1 MNNNKFIS
9 NYIPASIASNEN
21 QRLEAVRRTGA
32 MYLDQEELYDVY
44 CYLAKEITGCP
55 VSWTGLIDS
64 ENQYCLASDGFPED
78 TSKKIPR
85 KQTFC
90 QYALDRTEPLI
101 IKNMKNDL
109 TFKNHPL
116 VKEGVVNFYAAFPIV
131 TSDGYTLGT
140 LCVSSD
146 KVVKL
151 TKNKIK
157 LLKSLSRKMAYQ
169 LEIQEN
175 FRNKSAENFIQII
188 ERISHYVKNLN
199 IKELKTILKY
209 FSDQTIDDIE
219 KTYLSKIKV
228 IKQSSKEFEITD
240 FGNKLKSELSIEKGI
255 LKRVKNLSN
264 NENDLDNLFNEI
276 GNN

>member
-1 MNNNKFIS
+1 MSKD
-9 NYIPASIASNEN
+9 NYIADYLPAPITKNEN
-21 QRLEAVRRTGA
+21 QRLEAVKSTGA
-32 MYLDQEELYDVY
+32 MYLDQDELYDVY

-78 TSKKIPR
+78 STKKIPR

-90 QYALDRTEPLI
+90 QYALDKTEPLI
-101 IKNMKNDL
+101 IQNMKTDL

-116 VKEGVVNFYAAFPIV
+116 VKEGIVKFYAAFPIV

-146 KVVKL
+146 KAVEL
-151 TKNKIK
+151 TKNQIK
-157 LLKSLSRKMAYQ
+157 SLKSLSRKMAYQ

-175 FRNKSAENFIQII
+175 FRNKSAENLIQII
-188 ERISHYVKNLN
+188 NKISQYVENLEIN
-199 IKELKTILKY
+199 NLKTILKF
-209 FSDQTIDDIE
+209 FSDQTIDDLE
-219 KTYLSKIKV
+219 KNYLLNIKV
-228 IKQSSKEFEITD
+228 IKKSDEKFEISD
-240 FGNKLKSELSIEKGI
+240 FGNKLKSELSLDKGI

-264 NENDLDNLFNEI
+264 NENDLDNLFSEI
-276 GNN
+276 RNN

>member
-1 MNNNKFIS
+1 MSKD
-9 NYIPASIASNEN
+9 NYMADYLPAPIIKNEN
-21 QRLEAVRRTGA
+21 QRLEAVKRTGA
-32 MYLDQEELYDVY
+32 MYLDQDELYDVY

-78 TSKKIPR
+78 SSKKIPR

-90 QYALDRTEPLI
+90 QYALDKTEPLI
-101 IKNMKNDL
+101 IQNMKTDL

-116 VKEGVVNFYAAFPIV
+116 VKEGIVKFYAAFPIV

-146 KVVKL
+146 KAVEL
-151 TKNKIK
+151 TKNQIK
-157 LLKSLSRKMAYQ
+157 SLKSLSRKMAYQ

-175 FRNKSAENFIQII
+175 FRNKSAENLIQII
-188 ERISHYVKNLN
+188 NKISQYVENLEIN
-199 IKELKTILKY
+199 NLKTILKF
-209 FSDQTIDDIE
+209 FSDQTIDDLE
-219 KTYLSKIKV
+219 KKYLLNIKV
-228 IKQSSKEFEITD
+228 IKKSAEKFEISD
-240 FGNKLKSELSIEKGI
+240 FGNKLKSELSLDKGI

-264 NENDLDNLFNEI
+264 NENDLDNLFSEI
-276 GNN
+276 RNN